1 MDAKLTR
8 NQTFH
13 LILADIAMAMAVTT
27 VTGETIPLDGE
38 YVPGRPRDLWLER
51 AEGGPERQR
60 VMALASAGLAALQA
74 LEGEALAAQARRYGV
89 PLSDQLAAEICTHF
103 VDRRNAVLTYRH

>member
-13 LILADIAMAMAVTT
+13 LILADIAMAMAVAT
-27 VTGETIPLDGE
+27 VEGKALPQEDA

-51 AEGGPERQR
+51 AAADPARQR
-60 VMALASAGLAALQA
+60 VMALASAGLAALQS
-74 LEGEALAAQARRYGV
+74 LDGEALVAQARRYGV
-89 PLSDQLAAEICTHF
+89 PLSDELAAEICTHF